1 MKVHVRY
8 FASFRDITG
17 LSEEDVYLD
26 EGSSVEQ
33 LVEALKREHET
44 LSSLTRINV
53 AVNNEFAKPETVIKA
68 NDRVALFPPVSGG

>member
-1 MKVHVRY
+1 MKVRVLY
-8 FASFRDITG
+8 FASYKELTG
-17 LSEEDVYLD
+17 LSEEEVDLD

-33 LVEALKREHET
+33 LVEALKKEHKP
-44 LSSLTRINV
+44 LNSFTRISV